1 MAPILDS
8 VLKPA
13 ELTLNAALGQDP
25 ESQAKL
31 EQFEQRSIA
40 IDIKDVGQTIIVT
53 VDAQQLRLAINA
65 DIEADL
71 KITANTINLI
81 KLGQHPDN
89 LFSNEIEIHGDV
101 QFAKQLQD
109 LLDGFD
115 FDWEALLAE
124 FTGDTL
130 AYPIAHGI
138 RQAAS
143 WAKSTHQSMQQNLA
157 EYLREEARIL
167 PDKSQINDYLTD
179 IDKLR
184 ADYDRLEARIN
195 RLQGKQ

>member
-1 MAPILDS
+1 MAPILNS

-13 ELTLNAALGQDP
+13 ELALNVALSQDP
-25 ESQAKL
+25 ESQATL
-31 EQFEQRSIA
+31 EQFEQRSIT
-40 IDIKDVGQTIIVT
+40 IDIKDLGHTIMVIIEN
-53 VDAQQLRLAINA
+53 QQLHLHANSEIA
-65 DIEADL
+65 ADL
-71 KITANTINLI
+71 KITANAIALA

-89 LFSNEIEIHGDV
+89 LFSEDIEIHGDV
-101 QFAKQLQD
+101 QFAKQLRD

-130 AYPIAHGI
+130 AYPIAHGL
-138 RQAAS
+138 RQATS
-143 WAKSTHQSMQQNLA
+143 WAKSTHQSLQQNLA

-167 PDKSQINDYLTD
+167 PDKSQIKDYLTD

-184 ADYDRLEARIN
+184 ADFDRLEARIN
-195 RLQGKQ
+195 RLQGK